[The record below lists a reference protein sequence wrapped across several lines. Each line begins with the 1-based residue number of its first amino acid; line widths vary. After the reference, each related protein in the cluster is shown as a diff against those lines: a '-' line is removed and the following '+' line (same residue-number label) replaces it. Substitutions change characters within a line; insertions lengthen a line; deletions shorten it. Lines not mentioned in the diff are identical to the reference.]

1 MKLVLF
7 GEERLDVLIEER
19 TMKKGYQ
26 ILLKR
31 LKEVEDE
38 RTVCWME

>member
-1 MKLVLF
+1 LGKKV
-7 GEERLDVLIEER
+7 DVLIEER
-19 TMKKGYQ
+19 TMEKGYQ

-38 RTVCWME
+38 RTVCWMDE